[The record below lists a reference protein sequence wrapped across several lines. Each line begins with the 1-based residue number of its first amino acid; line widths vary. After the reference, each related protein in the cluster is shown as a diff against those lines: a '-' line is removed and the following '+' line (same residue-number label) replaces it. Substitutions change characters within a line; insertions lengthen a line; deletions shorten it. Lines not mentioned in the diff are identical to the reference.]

1 MKFDI
6 IALAV
11 IAAAGAAAL
20 VACNWQ
26 LATYAPGL
34 TPARLF
40 MEADIIAKLAMLT
53 LLLLTFP
60 VLILGVI
67 GVLLR
72 SAAIRMVLRVAA
84 LAAVLLGA
92 GAAAYGWMNIQ
103 TAVSRIGRVGIEVT
117 APSYAEALLSL
128 AWGLGVA
135 AIALIFTVAAGLR
148 ARKPATHAAVAG

>member
-1 MKFDI
+1 MKVDI

-20 VACNWQ
+20 VACNWL

-72 SAAIRMVLRVAA
+72 SAAIRMV
-84 LAAVLLGA
+84 
-92 GAAAYGWMNIQ
+92 
-103 TAVSRIGRVGIEVT
+103 
-117 APSYAEALLSL
+117 P
-128 AWGLGVA
+128 
-135 AIALIFTVAAGLR
+135 
-148 ARKPATHAAVAG
+148 